1 MISRF
6 SHPVRLEHLS
16 MRITISIGVAIARP
30 GEEYESVLARA
41 DASVYKAKEAGGNQ
55 FVIDAD

>member
-1 MISRF
+1 
-6 SHPVRLEHLS
+6 